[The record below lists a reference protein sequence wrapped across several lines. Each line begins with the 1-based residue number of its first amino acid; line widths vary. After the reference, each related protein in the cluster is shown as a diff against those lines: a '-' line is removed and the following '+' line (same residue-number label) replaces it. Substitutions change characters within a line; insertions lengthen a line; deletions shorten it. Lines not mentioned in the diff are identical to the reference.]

1 LCSSLVLIASLALSA
16 CGFTPLYATNNAGV
30 SVVAD
35 LAAIAVYVPGDEL
48 NRSLRI
54 SLEDMLHADGSVAAK
69 YRIDITTNISVRD
82 VAVQQDTSV
91 TRKNLV
97 VTTYYVLADLE
108 NGEPLLRSETTA
120 IAAYNRVNSEFA
132 NIIAERDA
140 KERAAIQ
147 SAEQIR
153 TALAVFFER
162 RNGT

>member
-1 LCSSLVLIASLALSA
+1 M
-16 CGFTPLYATNNAGV
+16 
-30 SVVAD
+30 VAD